1 MKNVRNIEVKTIFS
15 GWHKVSYEQAK
26 GFIENLI
33 SGIATKSGQEKI
45 NYINE
50 EKLKGI
56 TVNEV
61 LRYEEQQDIIFK
73 RNLNLWKDGID
84 FAKDRIKTLYDE
96 QKDSKDIKYITIK
109 EVGEKHSKRLANLMF
124 ELGYGEWVF
133 RDDEELEEIQKQMI
147 EVLQDDDDID
157 EILKKKGIIKELLFE
172 QIKGNI
178 LDGEID
184 TCIKNM
190 ENYSEFIKDKIYEY
204 LQGGWL
210 NQNEFDFLNSNLLK
224 LSEKCFIELKDN
236 MSLGEELEMVDNNI
250 KDMLEEISENIE
262 ETI

>member
-33 SGIATKSGQEKI
+33 SGIETKSGQEKI
-45 NYINE
+45 NYIN

-61 LRYEEQQDIIFK
+61 LRYEKQQDIIFK

-84 FAKDRIKTLYDE
+84 FAKDRIKIFYDE

-133 RDDEELEEIQKQMI
+133 KDDDELGEIQKQMI
-147 EVLQDDDDID
+147 EILQDYDID
-157 EILKKKGIIKELLFE
+157 EILKKKEITKELLFE

-210 NQNEFDFLNSNLLK
+210 KQDEFEFLNSNLLK
-224 LSEKCFIELKDN
+224 LSKKCFIELKDN

-250 KDMLEEISENIE
+250 KNMLEEISENRE